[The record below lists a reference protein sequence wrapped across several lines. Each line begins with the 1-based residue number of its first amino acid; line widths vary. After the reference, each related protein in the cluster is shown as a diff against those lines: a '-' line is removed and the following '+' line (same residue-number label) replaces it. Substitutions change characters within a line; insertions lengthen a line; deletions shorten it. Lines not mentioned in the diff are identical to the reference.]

1 MHRIRRRRLSI
12 AALAVAGVL
21 GVAAP
26 AVANAS
32 TTVTISGATSSYPLV
47 SLLAAKYVKLHP
59 GKVRFKITQGG
70 TTVGLNDVKAGS
82 VTIADVAQEPT
93 SADAGLDFYP
103 IAKYAICVV
112 TNKANTLPNLTS
124 AQVTAI
130 FTGKDTNWS
139 QVPGAT
145 ASGPIQVFTRTSVAG
160 VLTSFKSLLLE
171 GKSVV
176 KSATEEASEGLMRQA
191 VESAPGGI
199 GFLSNY
205 QADKGGLNSVSYN
218 GVACNKETAASGQY
232 GGVAIFF
239 EVTKGPATGG
249 AAAFIN
255 WVDKSAAAKKI
266 ISSQWVPIG

>member
-12 AALAVAGVL
+12 AALAVAGAL

-112 TNKANTLPNLTS
+112 TNKANTLSNLTS
-124 AQVTAI
+124 SQVSAI
-130 FTGKDTNWS
+130 FTGKDANWS

-171 GKSVV
+171 GKSVA

-218 GVACNKETAASGQY
+218 GVACDRQTAASGQY

>member
-1 MHRIRRRRLSI
+1 M
-12 AALAVAGVL
+12 VAGVL

-26 AVANAS
+26 AAANA
-32 TTVTISGATSSYPLV
+32 TALVTISGATSSYPLV

-59 GKVRFKITQGG
+59 HKIRFKITQGG
-70 TTVGLNDVKAGS
+70 TTVGINDVKAGS

-112 TNKANTLPNLTS
+112 TNKANTLSNLTG
-124 AQVTAI
+124 AQVTSI
-130 FTGKDTNWS
+130 FTGKTTSWS
-139 QVPGAT
+139 AVPGAT
-145 ASGPIQVFTRTSVAG
+145 ASGPIEVFTRTSVAG

-176 KSATEEASEGLMRQA
+176 KSATEEATEGLMRQA
-191 VESAPGGI
+191 IESAPNGI

-205 QADKGGLNSVSYN
+205 QADKGGVNPVAYN
-218 GVACNKETAASGQY
+218 GVACNKTTAASGQY
-232 GGVAIFF
+232 AGVSVFF

-255 WVDKSAAAKKI
+255 WVDKSGAAKKI
-266 ISSQWVPIG
+266 IESQWVPIG